1 MLEKLESYHLG
12 KYVTEIEQHKNTG
25 CFFVGFYVNNELIT
39 SKTVINHSDSQIV
52 FSVYKALI
60 LILYKKDT
68 KEL

>member
-1 MLEKLESYHLG
+1 MLEKLESYQIG
-12 KYVTEIEQHKNTG
+12 KYKTEIEEHKKENY
-25 CFFVGFYVNNELIT
+25 FFVGFYENNRLIT
-39 SKTVINHSDSQIV
+39 ERIMNNHPDSQIV